1 MKKIIRKILKE
12 DQREMYLNKIVQV
25 MKNDFPLFK
34 NLKLYGFYDQ
44 LTIDELNYV
53 LSGIFGMPSNIDME
67 QYHPEYIVYN
77 NNGKEIYFED
87 LDIGN
92 WTKSEYDKN
101 GNLTYNEHNDGV
113 WYKYEYDENGN
124 ITYYESYD
132 GDWEKREYDE
142 RGNNTYYENF
152 TGYWIKRVYD
162 DRGNEIYSKN
172 SDGRIM
178 RL

>member
-1 MKKIIRKILKE
+1 MKNIIKKILKE
-12 DQREMYLNKIVQV
+12 DRRQEYLNKIINF
-25 MKNDFPLFK
+25 MKNDYPLFH
-34 NLKLYGFYDQ
+34 NLKDYGFYDQ

-53 LSGIFGMPSNIDME
+53 LSEIFEMTVNLGME
-67 QYHPEYIVYN
+67 EYHPEYIIYN

-124 ITYYESYD
+124 ITYYGSYD

-162 DRGNEIYSKN
+162 ENNNEIYSKN
-172 SDGRIM
+172 SDGKIM
-178 RL
+178 R

>member
-1 MKKIIRKILKE
+1 MF
-12 DQREMYLNKIVQV
+12 LNKIVQV
-25 MKNDFPLFK
+25 MKNDFPLFH

-162 DRGNEIYSKN
+162 ENGNEIYSKN
-172 SDGRIM
+172 SDGKIM
-178 RL
+178 R

>member
-1 MKKIIRKILKE
+1 
-12 DQREMYLNKIVQV
+12 

-67 QYHPEYIVYN
+67 QYHPEYTVYN
-77 NNGKEIYFED
+77 NNGNEIYFED
-87 LDIGN
+87 LDNGF
-92 WTKSEYDKN
+92 WQKSEYDEN
-101 GNLTYNEHNDGV
+101 GNLTYNEHDDGV

-124 ITYYESYD
+124 ITYYGSDD

-142 RGNNTYYENF
+142 NGNLIYYENYGGHWVKREYDKNGNTTYYEN
-152 TGYWIKRVYD
+152 
-162 DRGNEIYSKN
+162 
-172 SDGRIM
+172 SDGVIRDY
-178 RL
+178 R